1 MTPKKVFLLS
11 AAALWLLA
19 SCAGSLQPWK
29 PDPSGKNSGAKDSPG
44 AVPPV
49 SPSAVVSYL
58 DRQESDLHASLS
70 QKDFATIER
79 QENHLVVTF
88 RSDVLFDV
96 NSTLLK
102 PGTSVEIVQ
111 LAQILKRYPE
121 TQVKICGHT
130 DSSGS
135 ERYNQGLSERRAVAV
150 RQVLVESGIHA
161 ERVSVE
167 GLGES
172 MPIAS
177 NATETGRQ
185 MNRRVTIL
193 LTPKSP

>member
-1 MTPKKVFLLS
+1 MAQKKVLLLS
-11 AAALWLLA
+11 AIALWFLA
-19 SCAGSLQPWK
+19 SCAGSLQPGK
-29 PDPSGKNSGAKDSPG
+29 PDASGKSPGAKDSPQ
-44 AVPPV
+44 AAPPVPP
-49 SPSAVVSYL
+49 SALVGYL
-58 DRQESDLHASLS
+58 DRQERDLRASYS
-70 QKDFATIER
+70 QKDFATLER
-79 QENHLVVTF
+79 AENCLAVTF
-88 RSDVLFDV
+88 LSDVFFDV

-161 ERVSVE
+161 ERISVE

-172 MPIAS
+172 MPLVS

-185 MNRRVTIL
+185 MNRRVTVF